1 MTLSVLFK
9 ILMVVW
15 FLGIGLLLLRTARKK
30 KAAGADDPMAMMH
43 SLMPLVLL
51 MIVGIAVFD
60 ALSKYFG

>member
-1 MTLSVLFK
+1 
-9 ILMVVW
+9 MVVW
-15 FLGIGLLLLRTARKK
+15 FLGIGLLLLRTARKR
-30 KAAGADDPMAMMH
+30 KAEVGDDPLAMMH

>member
-1 MTLSVLFK
+1 MTLSVVFK

-15 FLGIGLLLLRTARKK
+15 FLGIGLLLLRAARKK
-30 KAAGADDPMAMMH
+30 KAEGGDDPLAMMH
-43 SLMPLVLL
+43 SLMPLVIL